1 MAKLFFSYSH
11 KDEVLRDTL
20 QTHLEML
27 RRSGAIETWHDRMI
41 RAGDELDGAIDQ
53 NMEDA
58 DVILLLVSSDFLASS
73 YCFDVEVKRAM
84 ERHEAGT
91 ARVIPVILRPC
102 DWQEDTP
109 FKKLLVAP
117 KDGKPITKW
126 PNEDEA
132 FLDVVKQIRAALKT
146 IPTPPMLPK
155 AASVIPLIIRPY
167 TKDDGMFAS
176 RSSNLRLHK
185 TFTQADKDRFM
196 DDAFEFM
203 AKYFEGSLD
212 ELKKRHPEIDA
223 RFKRIDAE
231 SFTAVI
237 YRNGEAVS
245 KCAVRHGGTSAFG
258 NGITYSHDDRSRGN
272 SFNEVLSIVVG
283 EQSLSLKPMGMS
295 SMMRGVDRE
304 SGLSSEGAAE
314 FYWGMLMEPLQRR

>member
-27 RRSGAIETWHDRMI
+27 RRSGAIETRHDRMI
-41 RAGDELDGAIDQ
+41 RAGDELDGAIDR

-109 FKKLLVAP
+109 FKKLLAAP
-117 KDGKPITKW
+117 KDGRPITKW

-146 IPTPPMLPK
+146 LPTPPPQPK
-155 AASVIPLIIRPY
+155 AVSGF
-167 TKDDGMFAS
+167 DDPMETFQQVFPP

-185 TFTQADKDRFM
+185 NFSQADKDRFM

-203 AKYFEGSLD
+203 AKFFEASLD
-212 ELKKRHPEIDA
+212 ELKKRHPEIDVRYA
-223 RFKRIDAE
+223 RTSEAARLRARCCGHLRRAGKGTFGSAE
-231 SFTAVI
+231 TRGETPPPRELTRRRFSFPA
-237 YRNGEAVS
+237 RP
-245 KCAVRHGGTSAFG
+245 R
-258 NGITYSHDDRSRGN
+258 RRG
-272 SFNEVLSIVVG
+272 LAAARQI
-283 EQSLSLKPMGMS
+283 
-295 SMMRGVDRE
+295 RG
-304 SGLSSEGAAE
+304 
-314 FYWGMLMEPLQRR
+314 RRTCR

>member
-1 MAKLFFSYSH
+1 MSKLFFSYSH

-41 RAGDELDGAIDQ
+41 RAGDELDEAIDR

-109 FKKLLVAP
+109 FKKLLAAP
-117 KDGKPITKW
+117 KDGRPITKW

-132 FLDVVKQIRAALKT
+132 FLDVVKQIRAALKA
-146 IPTPPMLPK
+146 IPTRPPQPK
-155 AASVIPLIIRPY
+155 AATGFRDPMEIFQQVFTP
-167 TKDDGMFAS
+167 

-196 DDAFEFM
+196 DEVFEFM

-212 ELKKRHPEIDA
+212 ELKKRHPEIDV

-237 YRNGEAVS
+237 YRNGDAIS
-245 KCAVRHGGTSAFG
+245 KCAILHGGASASG

-272 SFNEVLSIVVG
+272 SYNEILSIEVG
-283 EQSLSLKPMGMS
+283 DQSLSLKPMGMS
-295 SMMRGVDRE
+295 SATRGMNRE

-314 FYWGMLMEPLQRR
+314 FYWGMLMEPLQRI

>member
-20 QTHLEML
+20 QTHLESL

-41 RAGDELDGAIDQ
+41 RAGDELDGAIDR

-102 DWQEDTP
+102 VWEDTP
-109 FKKLLVAP
+109 FRKLLAVP
-117 KDGKPITKW
+117 TDGRAITKW
-126 PNEDEA
+126 PNLDEA
-132 FLDVVKQIRAALKT
+132 FVNVVEEIRAAIKAA
-146 IPTPPMLPK
+146 PTPPPQPK
-155 AASVIPLIIRPY
+155 TAVGFHDPAEIFRQV
-167 TKDDGMFAS
+167 FAP

-237 YRNGEAVS
+237 YRNGEAIS
-245 KCAVRHGGTSAFG
+245 KCAIRHGGASAFG

-272 SFNEVLSIVVG
+272 SFNEMLSIEVG
-283 EQSLSLKPMGMS
+283 EQSLSLKPMGRV
-295 SMMRGVDRE
+295 SMTHGISRE
-304 SGLSSEGAAE
+304 SGLSAEGAAE
-314 FYWGMLMEPLQRR
+314 FFWSLLMEPLQRK

>member
-41 RAGDELDGAIDQ
+41 RAGDELDGAIDR

-84 ERHEAGT
+84 DRHEAGT

-109 FKKLLVAP
+109 FRKLLAAP

-132 FLDVVKQIRAALKT
+132 FLDVVKQVRAALKT
-146 IPTPPMLPK
+146 LPTPTPPPK
-155 AASVIPLIIRPY
+155 AAIGFPDPAVIFQKVLVP
-167 TKDDGMFAS
+167 
-176 RSSNLRLHK
+176 RSSNLRLYK
-185 TFTQADKDRFM
+185 SFTQAEKDRFM
-196 DDAFEFM
+196 DDAFEYM

-212 ELKKRHPEIDA
+212 ELKKRNPEIDV

-237 YRNGEAVS
+237 YRNGEALS
-245 KCAVRHGGTSAFG
+245 KCAIGHGGASAFG
-258 NGITYSHDDRSRGN
+258 NGITYSHDVRSRGN
-272 SFNEVLSIVVG
+272 SYNEMLSIEVG
-283 EQSLSLKPMGMS
+283 EQSLSLRPIGRR
-295 SMMRGVDRE
+295 SMTHGIGQQ

-314 FYWGMLMEPLQRR
+314 FFWSMLMEPLQRK